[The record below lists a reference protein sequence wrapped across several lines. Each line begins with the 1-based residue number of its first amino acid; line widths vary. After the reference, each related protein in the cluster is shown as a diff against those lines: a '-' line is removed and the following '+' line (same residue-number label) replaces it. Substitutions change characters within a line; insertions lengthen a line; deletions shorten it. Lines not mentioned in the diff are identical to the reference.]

1 MSIHMTSKLTSL
13 YAFSALSLIAL
24 NAVIAA
30 EATPTGPEQGRV
42 ITSAADYQVLSERER
57 IAPENAILNER
68 FEKLLPQLMADA
80 EIDMWL
86 VINREYAEDPVFFS
100 LVPQPTF
107 AARRTTMLI
116 FNRTD
121 SGEVERLSVNTY
133 PFGAPYESVWSGGDL
148 DAQWQA
154 LADLIADKD
163 PATIGINVSRHWP
176 VADGLTK
183 GLHDRLLGVLPET
196 YQQRLQS
203 AETLAVRWLETRN
216 QAELELYPNAV
227 ALARGVIA
235 EAFSSRVITPG
246 ATTTDDVAWYIRQR
260 FADLG
265 LQAWFMPYVTFQ
277 RAGNDCD
284 EDTPFCSSG
293 KGVIE
298 RGDVLHTDVG
308 ICYLKLCTDT
318 QEMAYVLKMDEDEA
332 PAGLQAALL
341 SGNQWQ
347 DIVTDAFVT
356 GATGNEILAKTIAD
370 SAAAGINSSTYTH
383 PIGYFGHAPGPTIG
397 MWDNQGETP
406 ITGDWPLHKNTAYA
420 IEGNVKHQVPEW
432 DNQHVQIMLEQT
444 AYFDGNKVFYL
455 AGRQTQWHLIR

>member
-1 MSIHMTSKLTSL
+1 MKLKLASL

-24 NAVIAA
+24 NTVIAA
-30 EATPTGPEQGRV
+30 EAAAIEPEQGRV
-42 ITSAADYQVLSERER
+42 LDSADDFQVLSERDR
-57 IAPENAILNER
+57 IAPENTILNER
-68 FEKLLPQLMADA
+68 LETLLPTLMADA
-80 EIDMWL
+80 NLDMWL

-116 FNRTD
+116 FNRGD
-121 SGEVERLSVNTY
+121 NGKVERLSVNTY
-133 PFGAPYESVWSGGDL
+133 PFGAPYESVWTGGDL
-148 DAQWQA
+148 NEQWQA
-154 LADLIADKD
+154 LANLIADKD
-163 PATIGINVSRHWP
+163 PARIGINVSQHWP
-176 VADGLTK
+176 EADGLTK
-183 GLHDRLLGVLPET
+183 GLHDRLLTVLPDT

-203 AETLAVRWLETRN
+203 AEQLAVRWLETRS
-216 QAELELYPNAV
+216 QAELELYPTAV
-227 ALARGVIA
+227 SLARGVIA

-277 RAGNDCD
+277 RAGNDCN
-284 EDTPFCSSG
+284 EDMPFCSNG

-318 QEMAYVLKMDEDEA
+318 QEMAYVLKNGEDQA
-332 PAGLQAALL
+332 PEGLQAALR
-341 SGNQWQ
+341 SGNKWQ
-347 DIVTDAFVT
+347 DLLTDAFVT
-356 GATGNEILAKTIAD
+356 GATGNEILANTIQA
-370 SAAAGINSSTYTH
+370 SEAAGINSSTYTH

-406 ITGDWPLHKNTAYA
+406 VNGDWPLHKNTAYA
-420 IEGNVKHQVPEW
+420 IEGNVKQQVPEW
-432 DNQHVQIMLEQT
+432 ENQQVQIMLEQT
-444 AYFDGNKVFYL
+444 AYFDGSKVFYL